1 MSLNKCHLSHNSL
14 AALPPCFLP
23 SLSHYPALQS
33 GSSSSPDSSVGVV
46 LLPGRE
52 KHLSSFAGSL
62 LAITRETRDPTIRKR
77 TSEEAVLGGRLCS
90 PEPCRKDHRMT
101 LPRGYSALILGAAHG
116 GGPWAG
122 SERGETL
129 PLAHSILL

>member
-1 MSLNKCHLSHNSL
+1 M
-14 AALPPCFLP
+14 
-23 SLSHYPALQS
+23 
-33 GSSSSPDSSVGVV
+33 GVV

-77 TSEEAVLGGRLCS
+77 TSEEAVLGGWLCS